1 MFCSVATERFKQ
13 VDLQILYSF
22 WELTGAKRKKTQSIS
37 SLIKELR
44 PWGSFTILDAGKQ
57 FKVKRLTVNPG
68 HSTSLQYHKYRSER
82 WIVVEGVAT
91 VTLGSKSHVVKEN
104 EWIHIP
110 LGEKHLLSN
119 KGNKI
124 MQLIEVQYGEY
135 LGEDD
140 IIRLED
146 RYGRD

>member
-1 MFCSVATERFKQ
+1 MPP
-13 VDLQILYSF
+13 
-22 WELTGAKRKKTQSIS
+22 IS
-37 SLIKELR
+37 ESR
-44 PWGSFTILDAGKQ
+44 PWGSFTILDEGEE

-68 HSTSLQYHKYRSER
+68 HSTSLQFHRHRSER
-82 WIVVEGVAT
+82 WIVVQGVAT
-91 VTLGSKSHVVKEN
+91 VTLGSQSHVVKEN

-110 LGEKHLLSN
+110 LHEKHQLSN
-119 KGNKI
+119 NGNKV
-124 MQLIEVQYGEY
+124 MQLIEVQFGDY

>member
-1 MFCSVATERFKQ
+1 M
-13 VDLQILYSF
+13 
-22 WELTGAKRKKTQSIS
+22 
-37 SLIKELR
+37 
-44 PWGSFTILDAGKQ
+44 
-57 FKVKRLTVNPG
+57 
-68 HSTSLQYHKYRSER
+68 
-82 WIVVEGVAT
+82 VEGVAT
-91 VTLGSKSHVVKEN
+91 VTLGSKSLVVKEN

-110 LGEKHLLSN
+110 LREKHLLSN
-119 KGNKI
+119 MGNKI

>member
-1 MFCSVATERFKQ
+1 M
-13 VDLQILYSF
+13 
-22 WELTGAKRKKTQSIS
+22 
-37 SLIKELR
+37 
-44 PWGSFTILDAGKQ
+44 
-57 FKVKRLTVNPG
+57 
-68 HSTSLQYHKYRSER
+68 
-82 WIVVEGVAT
+82 VEGVAT

-110 LGEKHLLSN
+110 LREKHLLLN

>member
-1 MFCSVATERFKQ
+1 MKR
-13 VDLQILYSF
+13 ILTIKMSQ
-22 WELTGAKRKKTQSIS
+22 KREI
-37 SLIKELR
+37 R
-44 PWGSFTILDAGKQ
+44 PWGAFTILDEGGQ

-68 HSTSLQYHKYRSER
+68 HSTSLQYHNYRSER

-91 VTLGSKSHVVKEN
+91 VILGSQSHVVEEN
-104 EWIHIP
+104 EWINIP
-110 LGEKHLLSN
+110 LNEKHKLSN
-119 KGNKI
+119 NGNKV
-124 MQLIEVQYGEY
+124 MQLIEVQFGEY

>member
-1 MFCSVATERFKQ
+1 M
-13 VDLQILYSF
+13 
-22 WELTGAKRKKTQSIS
+22 
-37 SLIKELR
+37 
-44 PWGSFTILDAGKQ
+44 
-57 FKVKRLTVNPG
+57 
-68 HSTSLQYHKYRSER
+68 
-82 WIVVEGVAT
+82 VEGVAT

-110 LGEKHLLSN
+110 LREKHQLAN
-119 KGNKI
+119 NGNKV
-124 MQLIEVQYGEY
+124 MQLIEVQFGYY